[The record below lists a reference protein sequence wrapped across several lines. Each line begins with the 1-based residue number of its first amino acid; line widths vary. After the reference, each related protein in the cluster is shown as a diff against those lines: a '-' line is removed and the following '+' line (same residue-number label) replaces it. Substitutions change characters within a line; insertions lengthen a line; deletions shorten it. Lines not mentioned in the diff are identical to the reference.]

1 MACFDFFTSRS
12 DGRPRAAGAAGD
24 NAAEPRLADLRS
36 GARGTVLR
44 IVGAPVAS
52 VDRLTALG
60 VSRGAAV
67 TVLQTHPAFVF
78 TCDQTELAVE
88 PAVARTIVIEV
99 LP

>member
-1 MACFDFFTSRS
+1 MAFFSSSAFTS
-12 DGRPRAAGAAGD
+12 DPGGPRVASAGA
-24 NAAEPRLADLRS
+24 RLSDLS
-36 GARGTVLR
+36 AGARGTVLR
-44 IVGAPVAS
+44 IVGAPAGS

-60 VSRGAAV
+60 VSSGAAV
-67 TVLQTHPAFVF
+67 TVLQTYPAFVF

>member
-1 MACFDFFTSRS
+1 M
-12 DGRPRAAGAAGD
+12 
-24 NAAEPRLADLRS
+24 RLAEMRA
-36 GARGTVLR
+36 GTRGVVLR

-67 TVLQTHPAFVF
+67 TVLQTYPAFVF
-78 TCDQTELAVE
+78 ACDQTELAVE